1 LARIGLIYEDEA
13 IRIFIEIMAPKI
25 LGEDVELEVL
35 KGGSWPGV
43 VGDIRNLLQI
53 LNVKHISSPLDCVL
67 VIVDANGTGPTHR
80 AQRLIEKVG
89 NRQFRFGVPIYH
101 AIVRHVETWLFG
113 DSDAINTAAGT
124 VIPIVDN
131 PESLLDAKRHLI
143 QILKN
148 NRGRPYDRAFQ
159 RAVARNADAD
169 RISGKC
175 PGFRTF
181 VQKLKGCHQQR
192 ALFAPEPAPD
202 S

>member
-1 LARIGLIYEDEA
+1 LARIALVYEDEA
-13 IRIFIEIMAPKI
+13 IRIFVEIIAPKI

-35 KGGSWPGV
+35 KGGSWPGI

-53 LNVKHISSPLDCVL
+53 LNIRHISSPFDCIL

-101 AIVRHVETWLFG
+101 AIVRQVETWLLG
-113 DSDAINTAAGT
+113 DSGAINTAAGT
-124 VIPIVDN
+124 AIPIVDN

-143 QILKN
+143 QVLKN

-159 RAVARNADAD
+159 RVVVQNANVD
-169 RISGKC
+169 RVSEKC
-175 PGFRTF
+175 PGFRAF
-181 VQKLKGCHQQR
+181 VEKLKGCRQQR
-192 ALFAPEPAPD
+192 ALFAQEPRPD